1 MFKEL
6 INTLSFMYTYAARSR
21 GKLGKEELEGLQS
34 SAHTMAYHAPA
45 VLAAPDAPLTAD
57 DKIDLEEAQLLDD
70 HISEMVDWLIRLEI
84 V

>member
-21 GKLGKEELEGLQS
+21 GKLGKEELEGLQK